1 MQIVVIAVGKLKEK
15 YWKQAWDE
23 YAKRLQ
29 PYAKLQLVEVADEP
43 APEQLSDAQMES
55 VKAKEADRI
64 LAHVKDRDYLI
75 TLEIKGKSF
84 TSESFASQLEKIAQ
98 QGHGRVVFIIGGS
111 LGLHES
117 VTKRSHMALSFSAF
131 TFPHQ
136 LMRCILIEQI
146 YRAFRIMRGE
156 PYHK

>member
-15 YWKQAWDE
+15 YWKQALDE

-29 PYAKLQLVEVADEP
+29 SYAKLQLVEVADEA
-43 APEQLSDAQMES
+43 APEQLSEAQMEH
-55 VKAKEADRI
+55 VKAKDAERI
-64 LAHVKDRDYLI
+64 LTNVKDRDYII
-75 TLEIKGKSF
+75 TLEIKGRSF
-84 TSESFASQLEKIAQ
+84 TSESFADHIDKAAQ
-98 QGHGRVVFIIGGS
+98 QGHGRMVFIIGGS
-111 LGLHES
+111 LGLHDS
-117 VTKRSHMALSFSAF
+117 VTKRSHLALSFSAF

-136 LMRCILIEQI
+136 LMRCVLIEQI

>member
-1 MQIVVIAVGKLKEK
+1 MQIVVIAVGRLKEK

-29 PYAKLQLVEVADEP
+29 SYIKLQLVEVADEA
-43 APEQLSDAQMES
+43 APEQLSEAQMEL
-55 VKAKEADRI
+55 VKAKEAERI
-64 LAHVKDRDYLI
+64 LAYVKDRDYII

-84 TSESFASQLEKIAQ
+84 TSESFADQIDKIAQ

-111 LGLHES
+111 LGLHEM
-117 VTKRSHMALSFSAF
+117 VTKRSNLALSFSAF

-146 YRAFRIMRGE
+146 YRAFRIIRGE

>member
-1 MQIVVIAVGKLKEK
+1 MQIAVIAVGKLKEK
-15 YWKQAWDE
+15 YWKSAWDE
-23 YAKRLQ
+23 YAKRLHS
-29 PYAKLQLVEVADEP
+29 YAKLQIIEVADEP
-43 APEQLSDAQMES
+43 APEQLSEAQADQ
-55 VKAKEADRI
+55 VKAKEAERI
-64 LAHVKDRDYLI
+64 LAHVKDRDYII

-84 TSESFASQLEKIAQ
+84 TSESFADHMDKIAQ
-98 QGHGRVVFIIGGS
+98 QGHGRLVFIIGGS
-111 LGLHES
+111 LGLHDS
-117 VTKRSHMALSFSAF
+117 VTKRSNTPLSFSAF